1 MLETYAVGVKLEMAT
16 NVGSV
21 LDKLIADFD
30 RFNVLVKET
39 STALSRLGRNLRA
52 DGSSM
57 AGLDRMAEAM
67 KAAESAGAGLTRTLR
82 SNAEYASETAR
93 AMQASA
99 KAMEQS
105 GRASRSS
112 GASSSGHGGGRFSE
126 HNIMMGGMGAGII
139 GGALIGGVRY
149 ALTPAIDVAR
159 TTDVLAA
166 DMRLTPEQVQA
177 ALGVARATTQS
188 APGTT
193 VGENLAGVLD
203 LKNVFGDLG
212 EAQKLLPEFA
222 RMTTLF
228 EALNKRSGGTGDQS
242 YAAAKALEIMGGM
255 IDEHTDAQGHTV
267 REINPELGM
276 QRLKAMER
284 AAVATNMRVTP
295 SDYLGFAKQARVA
308 GMTLSDEFTYEKL
321 PGIMQALGGQRTGTA
336 LMSMAQVFEGGKLTD
351 KSMGALMEI
360 GLAGPGGLTRVGA
373 HRGRN
378 GRMVGG
384 KMKVHED
391 AIYDLPLM
399 SHDPQLYLAE
409 AQKRMEAA
417 GIHGTEAQI
426 KALMKASQRSTI
438 AGIFA
443 DLLKDMPSI
452 LKEQQNIRNTRP
464 DMAEHMA
471 AVDPAAKVI
480 QFNAAMTNLAT
491 ELGQAG
497 MGDAMKVLDAATAGL
512 NKLGQWAHDNPNFAR
527 IAFDAGAGLGAI
539 ATGLGALSTAILVF
553 GPALRLLG
561 VAGAGR
567 SVGGAIAAG
576 AGASFTLPG
585 AVLAAGV
592 AAAVDAGR
600 DPLYGEKEK
609 ARQLAASHASA
620 AASRA
625 LPQSSTFTPADGFN
639 VDGTP
644 IQMQGNIILD
654 KQKVGT
660 FTAGTIA
667 KALGGTST
675 GTTGADTRVS
685 PNLIGGNGD

>member
-1 MLETYAVGVKLEMAT
+1 
-16 NVGSV
+16 
-21 LDKLIADFD
+21 
-30 RFNVLVKET
+30 
-39 STALSRLGRNLRA
+39 
-52 DGSSM
+52 
-57 AGLDRMAEAM
+57 
-67 KAAESAGAGLTRTLR
+67 
-82 SNAEYASETAR
+82 
-93 AMQASA
+93 MQESA

-105 GRASRSS
+105 VRASRSV
-112 GASSSGHGGGRFSE
+112 GTASGHGGGRFSE
-126 HNIMMGGMGAGII
+126 HNVMMGGMAAGLM

-149 ALTPAIDVAR
+149 TLTPAIDVAR

-228 EALNKRSGGTGDQS
+228 ETLNKRSGGTGDQS

-255 IDEHTDAQGHTV
+255 IEEHTDAQGHTV

-321 PGIMQALGGQRTGTA
+321 PGIMQALGGPRTGTA
-336 LMSMAQVFEGGKLTD
+336 LMSMSQVFEGGKLTD

-384 KMKVHED
+384 KMQVHEN

-399 SHDPQLYLAE
+399 GHDPQLYLAE

-426 KALMKASQRSTI
+426 KALMKAAQRSTI

-491 ELGQAG
+491 ELGSAG
-497 MGDAMKVLDAATAGL
+497 MGDAMKVLDAATSGL
-512 NKLGQWAHDNPNFAR
+512 NKLGEWAHDNPTFAR
-527 IAFDAGAGLGAI
+527 IAFDAGAGLGAL
-539 ATGLGALSTAILVF
+539 AKGLGLLSTAILVF

-561 VAGAGR
+561 VGGAG
-567 SVGGAIAAG
+567 GAAAAG
-576 AGASFTLPG
+576 GGVLTRLGMGAATALGGP
-585 AVLAAGV
+585 LAALAIGGYV
-592 AAAVDAGR
+592 AYDAGR
-600 DPLYGEKEK
+600 DPHYAEKEK
-609 ARQLAASHASA
+609 ARQLATSRASA

-625 LPQSSTFTPADGFN
+625 APQSSGFVPQDGFG
-639 VDGTP
+639 VDGRP
-644 IQMQGNIILD
+644 IQLRGDINID
-654 KQKVGT
+654 GKKVGSVV
-660 FTAGTIA
+660 ARGMS
-667 KALGGTST
+667 GPNT
-675 GTTGADTRVS
+675 GTTGFDLRTGY
-685 PNLIGGNGD
+685 GGTMPAN